1 MTNMDAILE
10 FILKTENAPFLL
22 GILGAFAFLWL
33 NRDSKMIKEHL
44 TNHVTS
50 TEKKIDQL
58 NVIIRGLDTK
68 IDNLDEK
75 WDRKFSDL
83 DQKIDMKIG
92 SLDEKWDR
100 RFIGLDN
107 KIGGL
112 DNKIGNLE
120 SNMNDI
126 KLSLVKLL
134 NQKTN

>member
-58 NVIIRGLDTK
+58 NVTIRGLDTK
-68 IDNLDEK
+68 IDNLD
-75 WDRKFSDL
+75 
-83 DQKIDMKIG
+83 QKIDMKIS

-100 RFIGLDN
+100 RFI
-107 KIGGL
+107 GL